1 MNTLLKSKGND
12 RPCGQD
18 ETMGR
23 RVGYLL
29 GASLFLTPYLL
40 RFKLIPG
47 SEAVWAVNPLAIFAI
62 FWLLLYMLGHKYEIS
77 RAVSVIKLL
86 LIAACG
92 LLLRVM
98 GAPISV
104 FIAEWAPL
112 FILLVIVPETIFPS
126 LFRGFLKSLNLA
138 VAVIAVCAALD
149 LVTGYAVSRAIGA
162 FYGTEG
168 LEWLNSSGRLV
179 SYMGHSLLTAEVAL
193 AYFALNMFAS
203 KVMDIEVNKILV
215 TLIAVVI
222 VVLTGSRSAA
232 VALLSMILISY
243 ANTEN
248 IRYIVAIVFG
258 MLLLYAFGV
267 FDTLI
272 DRITMGI
279 TAGDMTSS
287 RNTKLEE
294 MTQAGIISYDWF
306 KGHSF
311 TDGYTSYVRSSLVIA
326 LEYPLLRFAFMYGI
340 AFSVLLAIVLFLI
353 PVVYAFRKTGP
364 IPALLLALYFFHVNT
379 YSSICAAQDGM
390 LRCVLIAWMFVC
402 ASRIFAWK
410 RHSGLNS
417 DGR

>member
-1 MNTLLKSKGND
+1 MNVLLKSKGND
-12 RPCGQD
+12 RPYSQD
-18 ETMGR
+18 EAMGR

-40 RFKLIPG
+40 RYKLIPG
-47 SEAVWAVNPLAIFAI
+47 SEAVWALNPLAIFAF
-62 FWLLLYMLGHKYEIS
+62 FWLLLYMLGHKYEIP
-77 RAVSVIKLL
+77 RTLSVVKLL

-92 LLLRVM
+92 LLLRVT
-98 GAPISV
+98 GATISV
-104 FIAEWAPL
+104 FIAEWVPL

-126 LFRGFLKSLNLA
+126 LFRSFLKSLNLT
-138 VAVIAVCAALD
+138 VAIITACAALD
-149 LVTGYAVSRAIGA
+149 LVTGYAASRAIGA

-168 LEWLNSSGRLV
+168 LGWLNSSGRLV

-203 KVMDIEVNKILV
+203 KVMGIKVNKILV
-215 TLIAVVI
+215 TLVAVVV

-232 VALLSMILISY
+232 AVLLSMILISY

-248 IRYIVAIVFG
+248 IRYMVAIVLG
-258 MLLLYAFGV
+258 MLLLYTFGV

-272 DRITMGI
+272 DRIAMGI

-294 MTQAGIISYDWF
+294 MTRAGIISYDWF
-306 KGHSF
+306 KGHPF
-311 TDGYTSYVRSSLVIA
+311 TDGYTSYVQSSLVIA

-340 AFSVLLAIVLFLI
+340 SFSALLAIVLFIL
-353 PVVYAFRKTGP
+353 PAVYVFRKTGI
-364 IPALLLALYFFHVNT
+364 IPALLLVLYFFHVNT

-390 LRCVLIAWMFVC
+390 LRCVLITWMFVC
-402 ASRIFAWK
+402 ASRVIDWE
-410 RHSGLNS
+410 RRSGQKS